1 MHLREGVLVRGVALR
16 RSAIPL
22 AVTNAGGGVPENV
35 TSLKGPVHKKG
46 SLLPVI

>member
-22 AVTNAGGGVPENV
+22 AVTNAGGGGYPRM
-35 TSLKGPVHKKG
+35 
-46 SLLPVI
+46 